1 MEDDIGIVGMVLCC
15 AVVSGIAVACACV
28 MTLVIEWLMGVI

>member
-15 AVVSGIAVACACV
+15 AVISGIAVTCAYV
-28 MTLVIEWLMGVI
+28 LISVIEWLMGVI